1 MSLMDRRVILMASNA
16 IPSETLAWWARAAQ
30 ARRVACMLSPRD
42 AQLAEAYAVECEDQA
57 RAISFGGFKSGRSVI
72 AQSAGDPVFMPV
84 RWSSPKQLLLCED

>member
-1 MSLMDRRVILMASNA
+1 MASNA

-57 RAISFGGFKSGRSVI
+57 RVASLGGFKAERSVV
-72 AQSAGDPVFMPV
+72 AQSAGDPIYKSV
-84 RWSSPKQLLLCED
+84 RWGSPKQLLFCED